1 MIIRRLPELKYLPP
15 GELVVCIAGGTYLR
29 YFCRF
34 ARTGAHQCHLVCAG
48 AKSILDLGL
57 TTEYLELSVYR

>member
-1 MIIRRLPELKYLPP
+1 MIIEHWLGLKFLQPEV
-15 GELVVCIAGGTYLR
+15 LVVCIAEGTYLR

-34 ARTGAHQCHLVCAG
+34 TGTGKYQCHCVCAG

-57 TTEYLELSVYR
+57 TTEYLETSVYR